1 MGGCF
6 RKLPLQR
13 GLAHPLTF
21 NEEQMLRLFV
31 TDPRSMA
38 RGTQWKQ
45 NQMERQGIPNVWIS
59 LRLHPWKTNDFSPPK
74 KELFPMRNTSS
85 VPVDFQGTSY
95 IVFRGACILE
105 ICGAF
110 FFLGGFGKGMQ
121 LIMIRREQKNTL
133 FFFFGFNF
141 AHGFTEIRLYFMGA
155 LGGYAAL
162 SS

>member
-105 ICGAF
+105 ICGVF
-110 FFLGGFGKGMQ
+110 FFFFWGGVWERYAINYDQKGTKKHV
-121 LIMIRREQKNTL
+121 I
-133 FFFFGFNF
+133 FFFGFNF
-141 AHGFTEIRLYFMGA
+141 AHG
-155 LGGYAAL
+155 
-162 SS
+162 